1 VEENNFGMRKRLL
14 EYDDVMNIQREAIY
28 KKRDHAL
35 YGERLAVD
43 LSYMFNSTLDALVK
57 NARASGDLES
67 FINDSITMFGF
78 EPEIDA
84 AFFKESPLPDLQ
96 NEYHRQFFT
105 HYEKKESQ
113 IKEILFPY
121 ITDVYK
127 NEGHRYQRI
136 VVPFVDE
143 LKEPLPISAELE
155 KAVKSKGASIM
166 RDIERSVA
174 LSILDT
180 NWKEH
185 LRNMDELKESVQ
197 AASFEQKDPLVIY
210 KMEAYKLFEM
220 LVFKMNQDI
229 TSYLAK
235 GKLMITVNQEVK
247 EARQQSTD
255 LSRVRTNKS
264 QEEERARR
272 AAEQA
277 GRESIPQVQTVRNSA
292 PKIGRND
299 VCPCG
304 SGKKYKNCH
313 GAGLG

>member
-1 VEENNFGMRKRLL
+1 
-14 EYDDVMNIQREAIY
+14 
-28 KKRDHAL
+28 
-35 YGERLAVD
+35 
-43 LSYMFNSTLDALVK
+43 
-57 NARASGDLES
+57 
-67 FINDSITMFGF
+67 
-78 EPEIDA
+78 
-84 AFFKESPLPDLQ
+84 
-96 NEYHRQFFT
+96 
-105 HYEKKESQ
+105 
-113 IKEILFPY
+113 
-121 ITDVYK
+121 
-127 NEGHRYQRI
+127 
-136 VVPFVDE
+136 
-143 LKEPLPISAELE
+143 
-155 KAVKSKGASIM
+155 M

-277 GRESIPQVQTVRNSA
+277 GRESIPQIQTVRNSA